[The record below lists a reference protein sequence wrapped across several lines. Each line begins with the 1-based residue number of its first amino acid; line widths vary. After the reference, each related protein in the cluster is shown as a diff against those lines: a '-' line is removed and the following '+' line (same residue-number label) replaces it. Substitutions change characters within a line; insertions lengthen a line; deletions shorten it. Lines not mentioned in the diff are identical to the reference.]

1 MNTTATPTTATITTP
16 TQILDVTATVDDVEL
31 LNILGLTSN
40 NANANAISCNDFAVL
55 DWDDMPELS
64 AEEEDDEDDEDDKDS
79 ISSKNNKRK
88 FHDIDD
94 VFADFDFIEVPLLPA
109 TTTTTTSTSTTT
121 ATTNNTTTD
130 ITTPS
135 AKKQKTFVDEEDESE
150 LLKNMTLPP
159 LDDDIRLALD
169 LISSV

>member
-1 MNTTATPTTATITTP
+1 MNTAATPTTPPPLSAPATP
-16 TQILDVTATVDDVEL
+16 TATQIVDVTATVDDVEL
-31 LNILGLTSN
+31 LNILGLTS
-40 NANANAISCNDFAVL
+40 NANAISCNDFAVL

-88 FHDIDD
+88 FHDVDD
-94 VFADFDFIEVPLLPA
+94 VFADLDFIEVPLLPA
-109 TTTTTTSTSTTT
+109 TTTTD
-121 ATTNNTTTD
+121 A
-130 ITTPS
+130 TTPS

-159 LDDDIRLALD
+159 LDDDIRLVLD
-169 LISSV
+169 LISSA

>member
-1 MNTTATPTTATITTP
+1 MNTAATPTITATAPPSTPATP
-16 TQILDVTATVDDVEL
+16 TATQVVDVTATVDDVEL

-40 NANANAISCNDFAVL
+40 ANVISCNDFAVL

-88 FHDIDD
+88 FHDVDD
-94 VFADFDFIEVPLLPA
+94 VFADLDFIEVPLLPA
-109 TTTTTTSTSTTT
+109 TTTTDT
-121 ATTNNTTTD
+121 
-130 ITTPS
+130 TTPS

-150 LLKNMTLPP
+150 LLKNMALPP

-169 LISSV
+169 MISSV

>member
-1 MNTTATPTTATITTP
+1 MNTTPTVTASPTHATPTAA
-16 TQILDVTATVDDVEL
+16 QVVDVTATVDDVEL

-40 NANANAISCNDFAVL
+40 TNAISCNDFAVL

-64 AEEEDDEDDEDDKDS
+64 AEEDDEDDEDDKES

-88 FHDIDD
+88 FQDEDD
-94 VFADFDFIEVPLLPA
+94 VFADLDFIEVPLLPA
-109 TTTTTTSTSTTT
+109 TSTTDT
-121 ATTNNTTTD
+121 
-130 ITTPS
+130 TTPS

-150 LLKNMTLPP
+150 LLKNMALPP